1 MENKSLKIFVEEA
14 IRAAMKKGEKERTI
28 TLRMLLHEIKTSEKI
43 KKSSLDGS
51 EISLITQKMIKQRKD
66 SRSQFLSAGRDEL
79 AQKEEREIKTLS
91 DFLPEQLSKEEI
103 EELITKTIIELNA
116 ESPQDMGKVMG
127 FLKPEL
133 QGKVDMSL
141 VSKLVKEKLTK

>member
-66 SRSQFLSAGRDEL
+66 SRSQFLSAGRDQL
-79 AQKEEREIKTLS
+79 AQKEEREIKILS
-91 DFLPEQLSKEEI
+91 DFLPEQLPQEEI
-103 EELITKTIIELNA
+103 EELITKTIIELDA
-116 ESPQDMGKVMG
+116 EAPQDMGKVMG
-127 FLKPEL
+127 FLKPDL

>member
-66 SRSQFLSAGRDEL
+66 SRSQFLSAGRDQL
-79 AQKEEREIKTLS
+79 AQKEEREIKILS
-91 DFLPEQLSKEEI
+91 DFLPEQLPQEEI

-116 ESPQDMGKVMG
+116 EAPQDMGKVMG
-127 FLKPEL
+127 FLKPDL

>member
-1 MENKSLKIFVEEA
+1 VENKSLKIFVEEA

-28 TLRMLLHEIKTSEKI
+28 TLRMLLHEIKASEKI
-43 KKSSLDGS
+43 KKSSLDES
-51 EISLITQKMIKQRKD
+51 EISLIIQKMIKQRKD

-91 DFLPEQLSKEEI
+91 DFLPEQLSQEEI

-116 ESPQDMGKVMG
+116 ETTQDMGKVMG
-127 FLKPEL
+127 FLKPDL

>member
-66 SRSQFLSAGRDEL
+66 SRSQFLSAGRDQL

-103 EELITKTIIELNA
+103 EELITKTIIELDA
-116 ESPQDMGKVMG
+116 EAPQDMGKVMG
-127 FLKPEL
+127 FLKPDL

>member
-1 MENKSLKIFVEEA
+1 MNTTVAPPSVHF
-14 IRAAMKKGEKERTI
+14 
-28 TLRMLLHEIKTSEKI
+28 KI
-43 KKSSLDGS
+43 KLIKWVTILWMPRSLEPRLQTETTFLSSLWARS
-51 EISLITQKMIKQRKD
+51 NFKWEP
-66 SRSQFLSAGRDEL
+66 RSQFISAGRDQI
-79 AQKEEREIKTLS
+79 AQKEEREIKILS
-91 DFLPEQLSKEEI
+91 DFLPEQLPQEEI

-127 FLKPEL
+127 FLKPDL

>member
-51 EISLITQKMIKQRKD
+51 EISLITQKIIKQRKD
-66 SRSQFLSAGRDEL
+66 SRSQFLSAGRDQL
-79 AQKEEREIKTLS
+79 AQKEEREIKILS
-91 DFLPEQLSKEEI
+91 DFLPEQLPQEEI

-127 FLKPEL
+127 FLKPDL

>member
-1 MENKSLKIFVEEA
+1 VENKSLKIFVEEA

-66 SRSQFLSAGRDEL
+66 SRSQFLSAGRDQL
-79 AQKEEREIKTLS
+79 AQKEEREIKILS
-91 DFLPEQLSKEEI
+91 DFLPEQLPQEEI

-127 FLKPEL
+127 FLKPDL

>member
-51 EISLITQKMIKQRKD
+51 EISLITQRMIKQRKD
-66 SRSQFLSAGRDEL
+66 SRSQFLSAGRDQL
-79 AQKEEREIKTLS
+79 AQKEEREIKILS
-91 DFLPEQLSKEEI
+91 DFLPEQLPQEEI

-127 FLKPEL
+127 FLKPDL

>member
-43 KKSSLDGS
+43 KKSSLDES
-51 EISLITQKMIKQRKD
+51 EISLIIQKMIKQRKD
-66 SRSQFLSAGRDEL
+66 SRSQFFSAGRDEL
-79 AQKEEREIKTLS
+79 AQKEEREIKILS
-91 DFLPEQLSKEEI
+91 DFLPEQLPQEEI

-127 FLKPEL
+127 FLRPDL

>member
-66 SRSQFLSAGRDEL
+66 SRSQFLSAGRDQL
-79 AQKEEREIKTLS
+79 AQKEEREIKILS
-91 DFLPEQLSKEEI
+91 DFLPEQLPQEEI

-116 ESPQDMGKVMG
+116 ETTQDMGKVMG
-127 FLKPEL
+127 FLKPDL

>member
-1 MENKSLKIFVEEA
+1 
-14 IRAAMKKGEKERTI
+14 
-28 TLRMLLHEIKTSEKI
+28 
-43 KKSSLDGS
+43 
-51 EISLITQKMIKQRKD
+51 MIKQRKD
-66 SRSQFLSAGRDEL
+66 SRSQFLSAGRDQL
-79 AQKEEREIKTLS
+79 AQKEEREIKILS
-91 DFLPEQLSKEEI
+91 DFLPEQLPQEEI

-127 FLKPEL
+127 FLKPDL

>member
-43 KKSSLDGS
+43 KKSSLDVS
-51 EISLITQKMIKQRKD
+51 EIILITQKMIKQRKD
-66 SRSQFLSAGRDEL
+66 SRSQFLSAGRDQL
-79 AQKEEREIKTLS
+79 AQKEEREIKILS
-91 DFLPEQLSKEEI
+91 DFLPEQLPQEEI

>member
-1 MENKSLKIFVEEA
+1 VENKSLKIFVEEA

-51 EISLITQKMIKQRKD
+51 EISLITQRMIKQRKD
-66 SRSQFLSAGRDEL
+66 SRSQFLSAGRDQL
-79 AQKEEREIKTLS
+79 AQKEEREIKILS
-91 DFLPEQLSKEEI
+91 DFLPEQLPQEEI

-127 FLKPEL
+127 FLKPDL

>member
-66 SRSQFLSAGRDEL
+66 SRSQFLSAGRDQL
-79 AQKEEREIKTLS
+79 AQKEEREIKILS
-91 DFLPEQLSKEEI
+91 DFLPEQLPQEEI

>member
-66 SRSQFLSAGRDEL
+66 SRSQFLSAGRDQL
-79 AQKEEREIKTLS
+79 AQKEEREIKILS
-91 DFLPEQLSKEEI
+91 DFLPEQLPQEEI

-127 FLKPEL
+127 FLKPDL

>member
-66 SRSQFLSAGRDEL
+66 SRSQFLSAGRDQL

-91 DFLPEQLSKEEI
+91 DFLPEQLSQEEI

-127 FLKPEL
+127 FLKPDL

>member
-1 MENKSLKIFVEEA
+1 
-14 IRAAMKKGEKERTI
+14 MKKGEKERTI

-66 SRSQFLSAGRDEL
+66 SRSQFLSAGRDQL
-79 AQKEEREIKTLS
+79 AQKEEREIKILS
-91 DFLPEQLSKEEI
+91 DFLPEQLPQEEI

-116 ESPQDMGKVMG
+116 ETPQDMGKVMG
-127 FLKPEL
+127 FLKPDL

>member
-91 DFLPEQLSKEEI
+91 DFPSESVFLYCLFYCVLYKE
-103 EELITKTIIELNA
+103 
-116 ESPQDMGKVMG
+116 
-127 FLKPEL
+127 F
-133 QGKVDMSL
+133 
-141 VSKLVKEKLTK
+141 VKWLYQSHIHFP

>member
-43 KKSSLDGS
+43 KKSSLDES
-51 EISLITQKMIKQRKD
+51 EISLIIQKMIKQRKD
-66 SRSQFLSAGRDEL
+66 SRSQFFSAGRDEL

-103 EELITKTIIELNA
+103 EELITKTIIELDA
-116 ESPQDMGKVMG
+116 EAPQDMGKVMG

>member
-66 SRSQFLSAGRDEL
+66 SRSQFLSAGRDQL
-79 AQKEEREIKTLS
+79 ALIEER
-91 DFLPEQLSKEEI
+91 
-103 EELITKTIIELNA
+103 
-116 ESPQDMGKVMG
+116 
-127 FLKPEL
+127 
-133 QGKVDMSL
+133 
-141 VSKLVKEKLTK
+141 

>member
-66 SRSQFLSAGRDEL
+66 SRSQFLSAGRDQL
-79 AQKEEREIKTLS
+79 AQKEEREIKILS
-91 DFLPEQLSKEEI
+91 DFLPEQLSQEEI

>member
-43 KKSSLDGS
+43 KKSSLDES
-51 EISLITQKMIKQRKD
+51 EISLIIQKMIKQRKD
-66 SRSQFLSAGRDEL
+66 SRSQFLSAGRDQL
-79 AQKEEREIKTLS
+79 AQKEEREIKILS
-91 DFLPEQLSKEEI
+91 DFLPEQLPQEEI

-127 FLKPEL
+127 FLKPDL